1 PFRSPPAVTDLRAL
15 LRTRGRRPLPAGQ
28 RPRPEAAL
36 LPVRGRASRRVHLG
50 TGGPGTGEV
59 ERAHRPDRAVRVTT
73 ASPDQTGGEQLSA
86 VVSTLIKALR
96 ALGQAGQPDRAL
108 ELAATA
114 WSQLRREDP
123 RQAERING
131 CMHFLARLPQS
142 QPVPATGP
150 AAPATRGDRAEAAS
164 CPDSPS

>member
-1 PFRSPPAVTDLRAL
+1 M
-15 LRTRGRRPLPAGQ
+15 
-28 RPRPEAAL
+28 
-36 LPVRGRASRRVHLG
+36 
-50 TGGPGTGEV
+50 
-59 ERAHRPDRAVRVTT
+59 TT

-96 ALGQAGQPDRAL
+96 ALGRAGQPDRAL

-164 CPDSPS
+164 CPDFPS